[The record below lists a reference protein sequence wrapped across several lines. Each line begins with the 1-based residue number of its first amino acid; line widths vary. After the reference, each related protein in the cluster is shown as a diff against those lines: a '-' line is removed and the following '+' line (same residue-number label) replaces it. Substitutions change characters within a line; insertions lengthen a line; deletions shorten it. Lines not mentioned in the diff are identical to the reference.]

1 MFFFTTIVKLSK
13 QSFKKR
19 QLILHIKPLL
29 IYVVLINRLA
39 EGLFARLYRWR
50 RLKNRM
56 KVSPNQN
63 SIQNF
68 RSRNVIP
75 QVNNSRK
82 NVAFGSTKGFATR
95 AMETVI
101 DGSFL
106 VNFLVVD
113 ALSMI
118 IPRIVIGLLR
128 DKDKTGK
135 LNYKAGAEE
144 AGREVISGPS
154 MMVIPM
160 LAMAGYK
167 QLAPATHMEANTLK
181 AFTNHMTGVAKTSD
195 AKTDLHKTFADKLFE
210 DAFAEHDLELEN
222 RKNLKEKFIELLN
235 KSANTE
241 KKFLGKN
248 ESFKKTMAEF
258 EEHVSLIN
266 NQNLKEAPADAKALS
281 LDTGLPAK
289 DGKKI
294 KAKVSAGQLFEDF
307 HNYSKDVLAKFKKQ
321 TFANG
326 ENAAEYISKLQRNRA
341 FAKISNGVVGFLAVG
356 AFLLHLPK
364 IYQMGKVSPAMES
377 AKRAQKEAAKG
388 GTNENS

>member
-1 MFFFTTIVKLSK
+1 
-13 QSFKKR
+13 
-19 QLILHIKPLL
+19 
-29 IYVVLINRLA
+29 
-39 EGLFARLYRWR
+39 
-50 RLKNRM
+50 M

-75 QVNNSRK
+75 QLNSNRK
-82 NVAFGSTKGFATR
+82 NVAFGSAKGFAART
-95 AMETVI
+95 AEKII
-101 DGSFL
+101 DGDFL

-154 MMVIPM
+154 MMFIPM
-160 LAMAGYK
+160 AIMAGYK
-167 QLAPATHMEANTLK
+167 KFAPATHMEANTLK
-181 AFTNHMTGVAKTSD
+181 AFTNHMAEVVKTSD
-195 AKTDLHKTFADKLFE
+195 AKADLHKDLADKIFD
-210 DAFAEHDLELEN
+210 DAFANHDLEK
-222 RKNLKEKFIELLN
+222 RDKLKEDFSKLLSE
-235 KSANTE
+235 SASTE
-241 KKFLGKN
+241 KKLFGKN
-248 ESFKKTMAEF
+248 EPFKKAMAEF
-258 EEHVSLIN
+258 EKHVSLIN
-266 NQNLKEAPADAKALS
+266 NQNMKEAPSDAKS
-281 LDTGLPAK
+281 LVLDIGIPAK
-289 DGKKI
+289 DGKKVT
-294 KAKVSAGQLFEDF
+294 ANLSAGQLFEDF
-307 HNYSKDVLAKFKKQ
+307 HNYSKDAIAKFKKQ
-321 TFANG
+321 TFANS
-326 ENAAEYISKLQRNRA
+326 ENAVEYISKIQRNRA

>member
-1 MFFFTTIVKLSK
+1 
-13 QSFKKR
+13 
-19 QLILHIKPLL
+19 
-29 IYVVLINRLA
+29 
-39 EGLFARLYRWR
+39 
-50 RLKNRM
+50 M

-75 QVNNSRK
+75 QVSSNRK
-82 NVAFGSTKGFATR
+82 NVAFGNAKGFATR

-101 DGSFL
+101 DGNFL

-154 MMVIPM
+154 MMFIPM
-160 LAMAGYK
+160 AIVAGYK
-167 QLAPATHMEANTLK
+167 KFAPATHMGANTLK
-181 AFTNHMTGVAKTSD
+181 AFTNHMTEVAKTSD
-195 AKTDLHKTFADKLFE
+195 AKTDLHNKFADKLFD
-210 DAFAEHDLELEN
+210 DAFANHDLKN
-222 RKNLKEKFIELLN
+222 RDDLKKEFTKLLN
-235 KSANTE
+235 ESTNVE
-241 KKFLGKN
+241 KKFFGKN
-248 ESFKKTMAEF
+248 EPFKNAMAKF

-266 NQNLKEAPADAKALS
+266 NQNGKEAPGDAKALV
-281 LDTGLPAK
+281 LDTGIPAK

-294 KAKVSAGQLFEDF
+294 KANVSAGQLFEDF

-377 AKRAQKEAAKG
+377 AKRAQQEAAKG